1 VLANETNK
9 PRIDSILDSFFAGC
23 RKYDLYEL
31 AKKYYTI
38 NPNDLF
44 QIQQAITSKEITR
57 EQMQYAIN
65 TIDGGNPTVAAS
77 NSGGGVTGSGGGGA
91 TGSVEL
97 NKYQQIAFYFG
108 NDFPKQNKPIP
119 NYAQEYDRY
128 TSPTNVGLYTS
139 KPNGAQLDEFFNTVV
154 TPNYQIGQQ
163 LADKIAELLTTNT
176 EPNTNITIV
185 ISSSCSAPATESYNK
200 ELSARRIASVIK
212 FFTEYPATNKFV
224 KSNRLI
230 LKSGEGFG
238 ENTTSQPKKSKK
250 TQGPFSIDEMD
261 VGNTVNCTDN
271 DNNTVGGD
279 TQAGSKD
286 VFTTSAMACRRAFI
300 SSITTNITEPTPV
313 LPPKKTTVVTG
324 NVVTTTETQTT
335 VETTVIPR
343 DNITKRVLRALL
355 SECDYFEVIKEETPM
370 VYDNLKDKLKFFQ
383 PAFHSMTPEG
393 LNTRLTFLQQCMRPG
408 DTIPV
413 VKSIG
418 GKDVLEYN
426 NATNTA
432 FGAPPVLI
440 LRVGDF
446 YNTKIIPTSL
456 SIAYEGLDMNPEG
469 IGVQPM
475 IAKVTLA
482 FNFVGGSGLKE
493 SVDRLQNAL
502 TFNYYAN
509 TEIYDDRADVTDTS
523 YLVLDKEFLQFAALS
538 GVAPPTINSAQP
550 NNGLSNENTIGT
562 ILTNSISSTGQTG
575 TISYESFMD
584 KFSEET
590 QNYFTNVVNK
600 SEETVNQYNNA
611 LRQQWMLER
620 NYTNGAFLVD
630 KNEPVNL
637 FGKPN
642 NTEARVNVIVDELIK
657 DIKNGDEGFLQLIS
671 SKDFS
676 NKVMRQLK
684 ENYTNV
690 VKTKG
695 STYLNAVTTITQ
707 SMTNVQ
713 QVYISYVARANTVM
727 YYPSAYPGPSGTDG
741 KQDKLGNVISYT
753 TLPTTTVDPSSTG
766 ASDTLIEMAND
777 ILKIKHGIVEFN
789 GLTTDETKFTF
800 NGKEY
805 SGKLIF
811 PPTETKLP
819 DDQKVFVPF
828 NSDDFINVSFRR
840 VYMILS
846 DDVIDDKKY
855 ETFKNAMIGNI
866 INNQG
871 LIGNGESGTV
881 LSEDFDKYWKGTA
894 KPKFE
899 NENNTTKEFIN
910 YMKTQKLQNFLKF
923 TPYTLKKKRL
933 FDYTTENANT
943 SGQIALIKGLGD
955 TENQNTN
962 KATWDDEISSEVFI
976 SKAKFN

>member
-1 VLANETNK
+1 
-9 PRIDSILDSFFAGC
+9 
-23 RKYDLYEL
+23 
-31 AKKYYTI
+31 
-38 NPNDLF
+38 
-44 QIQQAITSKEITR
+44 
-57 EQMQYAIN
+57 
-65 TIDGGNPTVAAS
+65 
-77 NSGGGVTGSGGGGA
+77 
-91 TGSVEL
+91 
-97 NKYQQIAFYFG
+97 
-108 NDFPKQNKPIP
+108 
-119 NYAQEYDRY
+119 
-128 TSPTNVGLYTS
+128 
-139 KPNGAQLDEFFNTVV
+139 
-154 TPNYQIGQQ
+154 
-163 LADKIAELLTTNT
+163 
-176 EPNTNITIV
+176 
-185 ISSSCSAPATESYNK
+185 
-200 ELSARRIASVIK
+200 
-212 FFTEYPATNKFV
+212 
-224 KSNRLI
+224 
-230 LKSGEGFG
+230 
-238 ENTTSQPKKSKK
+238 
-250 TQGPFSIDEMD
+250 
-261 VGNTVNCTDN
+261 
-271 DNNTVGGD
+271 
-279 TQAGSKD
+279 
-286 VFTTSAMACRRAFI
+286 
-300 SSITTNITEPTPV
+300 
-313 LPPKKTTVVTG
+313 
-324 NVVTTTETQTT
+324 
-335 VETTVIPR
+335 
-343 DNITKRVLRALL
+343 
-355 SECDYFEVIKEETPM
+355 
-370 VYDNLKDKLKFFQ
+370 
-383 PAFHSMTPEG
+383 
-393 LNTRLTFLQQCMRPG
+393 
-408 DTIPV
+408 
-413 VKSIG
+413 
-418 GKDVLEYN
+418 
-426 NATNTA
+426 
-432 FGAPPVLI
+432 
-440 LRVGDF
+440 
-446 YNTKIIPTSL
+446 
-456 SIAYEGLDMNPEG
+456 
-469 IGVQPM
+469 
-475 IAKVTLA
+475 
-482 FNFVGGSGLKE
+482 
-493 SVDRLQNAL
+493 
-502 TFNYYAN
+502 
-509 TEIYDDRADVTDTS
+509 
-523 YLVLDKEFLQFAALS
+523 
-538 GVAPPTINSAQP
+538 
-550 NNGLSNENTIGT
+550 
-562 ILTNSISSTGQTG
+562 
-575 TISYESFMD
+575 MD

-620 NYTNGAFLVD
+620 NYTNGVFLID

-753 TLPTTTVDPSSTG
+753 TLPTTPVDPSSTG
-766 ASDTLIEMAND
+766 AADTLIEMAND
-777 ILKIKHGIVEFN
+777 ILKIKNGIVEFN

-846 DDVIDDKKY
+846 DDVTDDKKY

-943 SGQIALIKGLGD
+943 PGQIALIKGLGD